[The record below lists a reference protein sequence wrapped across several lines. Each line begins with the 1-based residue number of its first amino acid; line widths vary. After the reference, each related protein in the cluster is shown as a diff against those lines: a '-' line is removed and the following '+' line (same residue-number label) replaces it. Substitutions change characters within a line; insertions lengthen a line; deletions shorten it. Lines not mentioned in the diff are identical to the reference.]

1 MPAGGA
7 RFDLGGDIIMGVE
20 EVIEFTRLSAGQ
32 VIANH
37 LEALSHCP
45 VKRRSLA
52 DAAQLAGV
60 EARLLIPRDGE
71 VLAFPNAG

>member
-1 MPAGGA
+1 M
-7 RFDLGGDIIMGVE
+7 
-20 EVIEFTRLSAGQ
+20 IEFTQLSAGL

-45 VKRRSLA
+45 VTRRALA

-71 VLAFPNAG
+71 VLTFPTTG